1 MLEVGDKVIW
11 DGKIGTIVS
20 ISIPK
25 CKCKGMG
32 TYNIDV
38 DGVINKISLRT
49 KLEKYD
55 PIGFISTNISTHNF

>member
-11 DGKIGTIVS
+11 EGKIGTIVS
-20 ISIPK
+20 ISRPK

-38 DGVINKISLRT
+38 DGVINKVSLRT
-49 KLEKYD
+49 KLEKYE
-55 PIGFISTNISTHNF
+55 PIGFISTNISTHSL